1 MLFSLFFPIF
11 LFASINEKIIKFYKH
26 YYPTIEIKSIKFN
39 KTPPKKYKKI
49 DFKFVNYKL
58 PSSSILIDGKYYYFR
73 IDATIRVFIANRVI
87 KINEFIKP
95 NVSLKDV
102 KFKTFYSKPLAK
114 IEDNLVAS
122 KIISKN
128 SIINESNTKIKP
140 TVLKN
145 EKVTVIFKN
154 NSIEIY
160 TSGVALNDANEN
172 EKVSVKINNKI
183 FRGVVKNSKVIIK

>member
-1 MLFSLFFPIF
+1 MLFSLFLPIF
-11 LFASINEKIIKFYKH
+11 LFASINKEIIKFYKH

-58 PSSSILIDGKYYYFR
+58 PSSSILIDGKYYYFK
-73 IDATIRVFIANRVI
+73 IDATIKVFVANRVI

-95 NVSLKDV
+95 NVTLKSI

-114 IEDNLVAS
+114 IEDNLIAS
-122 KIISKN
+122 TIISKN
-128 SIINESNTKIKP
+128 SIINESNTKIRP
-140 TVLKN
+140 DILKN

-160 TSGVALNDANEN
+160 TSGIALNDANEN
-172 EKVSVKINNKI
+172 ENISVKINNKV
-183 FRGVVKNSKVIIK
+183 FRGIVKNNKVIIK

>member
-11 LFASINEKIIKFYKH
+11 LFASINEEIIKFYKNH
-26 YYPTIEIKSIKFN
+26 YPTIEIKSIKFN

-58 PSSSILIDGKYYYFR
+58 PFSNILIDGKYYYFR
-73 IDATIRVFIANRVI
+73 IDAIIKVFIANRVI

-140 TVLKN
+140 AILKN

-160 TSGVALNDANEN
+160 TSGIALNDANEN
-172 EKVSVKINNKI
+172 EKILVKVNNKTFEGI
-183 FRGVVKNSKVIIK
+183 VKDSKVVIK

>member
-11 LFASINEKIIKFYKH
+11 LFASINEEIIKFYKH

-49 DFKFVNYKL
+49 DFKFVNYKF
-58 PSSSILIDGKYYYFR
+58 PSSSILIDGKYYYFK
-73 IDATIRVFIANRVI
+73 IDATIKVFVANRVI
-87 KINEFIKP
+87 KINELIKP
-95 NVSLKDV
+95 NVSLKDI
-102 KFKTFYSKPLAK
+102 KFKTFHSKPLTK
-114 IEDNLVAS
+114 IENNLVAS

-140 TVLKN
+140 TILKN

-154 NSIEIY
+154 NSIEIS

-172 EKVSVKINNKI
+172 EKVLVKVNNKTFKGI
-183 FRGVVKNSKVIIK
+183 VKNAKVIIK

>member
-11 LFASINEKIIKFYKH
+11 LFASINEEIINFYKR

-39 KTPPKKYKKI
+39 KTPPKNYKKI

-73 IDATIRVFIANRVI
+73 IDATIKVFIANKVI
-87 KINEFIKP
+87 KVNEFIKP
-95 NVSLKDV
+95 NVSLKSI
-102 KFKTFYSKPLAK
+102 KFKTFYSKPLTK
-114 IEDNLVAS
+114 IEDKLVAS

-140 TVLKN
+140 TILKN

-172 EKVSVKINNKI
+172 EKVLVKVNNKTFKGI
-183 FRGVVKNSKVIIK
+183 VKNAKVIIK

>member
-11 LFASINEKIIKFYKH
+11 LFASINEEIIKFYKH
-26 YYPTIEIKSIKFN
+26 HYPTIEIKSIKFN
-39 KTPPKKYKKI
+39 KPLPNKYKKI

-58 PSSSILIDGKYYYFR
+58 PSSSILIDGKYYYFK
-73 IDATIRVFIANRVI
+73 IDATIKVFVANKII

-95 NVSLKDV
+95 NVSLKNI
-102 KFKTFYSKPLAK
+102 KFKTFYSKPLTK

-140 TVLKN
+140 AILKN

-160 TSGVALNDANEN
+160 TSGIALNDANEN
-172 EKVSVKINNKI
+172 EKILVKVNNKTFEGI
-183 FRGVVKNSKVIIK
+183 VKNNKVVIK

>member
-11 LFASINEKIIKFYKH
+11 LFASINEEIIKFYKNH
-26 YYPTIEIKSIKFN
+26 YPTIEIKSIKFN

-58 PSSSILIDGKYYYFR
+58 PFSNILIDGKYYYFR
-73 IDATIRVFIANRVI
+73 IDAIIKVFIANRVI

-140 TVLKN
+140 AILKN

-160 TSGVALNDANEN
+160 TSGIALNDANEN
-172 EKVSVKINNKI
+172 EKILVKVNNKTFEGI
-183 FRGVVKNSKVIIK
+183 VKNNKVVIK

>member
-11 LFASINEKIIKFYKH
+11 LFASINEEIIKFYKNH
-26 YYPTIEIKSIKFN
+26 YPTIEIKSIKFN

-58 PSSSILIDGKYYYFR
+58 PFSNILIDGKYYYFR
-73 IDATIRVFIANRVI
+73 IDAIIKVFIANRVI

-95 NVSLKDV
+95 NVSLKDE

-140 TVLKN
+140 AILKN

-160 TSGVALNDANEN
+160 TSGIALNDANEN
-172 EKVSVKINNKI
+172 EKILVKVNNKTFEGI
-183 FRGVVKNSKVIIK
+183 VKNNKVVIK